1 MNKSLSSDNNIT
13 YQLLYDELFKNYSMM
28 IYIQ

>member
-28 IYIQ
+28 IYVQ